1 MNNPGMTEQQAL
13 DGGHPKAFVLAV
25 LRREAGRDCEA
36 IVSEMETAALWSST
50 EPTLCVRNQA
60 IVARYLKGKTFEQ
73 VGAMHG
79 GLSRERVQRIVGKVA
94 ARWLQLQSYRLGR
107 EVREYE
113 RLLKMVARRSGQ
125 T

>member
-1 MNNPGMTEQQAL
+1 MTEQQAL

-60 IVARYLKGKTFEQ
+60 IVAGYLKGKTFAQ

-107 EVREYE
+107 EVKEYE

>member
-1 MNNPGMTEQQAL
+1 MTEQQAL

-25 LRREAGRDCEA
+25 LRREARRDCEA

-60 IVARYLKGKTFEQ
+60 IVAGYVKGKTFEQ

-107 EVREYE
+107 EVKEYE

>member
-1 MNNPGMTEQQAL
+1 MTEQQAR

-60 IVARYLKGKTFEQ
+60 IVAGYVKGKTFEQ
-73 VGAMHG
+73 
-79 GLSRERVQRIVGKVA
+79 VQRIVGKVA